1 MMAAWLKRA
10 QEFLLRVWVELATG
24 PGRSRTAFQTR
35 SLSFIQTRQ
44 DSIHLCDVCGKRSRM
59 RTEITGSH
67 PPVAVDTL
75 TCEEH
80 APDYMD
86 YL

>member
-1 MMAAWLKRA
+1 MSTVTAWLRRA
-10 QEFLLRVWVELATG
+10 REFLLRVWVEVATG
-24 PGRSRTAFQTR
+24 PGRSRTR

-59 RTEITGSH
+59 RTEITGTN
-67 PPVAVDTL
+67 PQVKVDTF